1 MSMLWGDISWI
12 ERTIW
17 AWAEYGQNAYFP
29 KPLIA
34 WWLPMASLRETQKK
48 KRKTKKKRTTKRKTK
63 KTKKKATRSDHR
75 AACAPAADRSASLY

>member
-1 MSMLWGDISWI
+1 MSMLWEDISWI

-34 WWLPMASLRETQKK
+34 WWLPMASLRETQKEK
-48 KRKTKKKRTTKRKTK
+48 KKTKKKTK